1 MWSEIFTHDFPNGD
15 KIAIIVL
22 DTQGIFDHNSD
33 IRDCTTIF
41 ALSILMSSVQCYNIM
56 QNIQE
61 NDLEHLELFT
71 QYGRLAMQNSTEMPF
86 QKLLFIVRDWPYPD
100 TNYGIGKS
108 VVDEILKEENT
119 QKPNM
124 RQLRAQIKTTFNDIN
139 AFLLPFPGSKIAR
152 GTSTTMQD
160 IDPEF
165 IQYVKELVPFIFEPG
180 NLLIK
185 KINGSNV
192 KAGDLVKYVQTYM
205 NIFSGDTLPTPVS
218 MLNVRARNFGFE
230 K

>member
-15 KIAIIVL
+15 KVAIIVL

-41 ALSILMSSVQCYNIM
+41 ALSILMSSVQCYNVM

-71 QYGRLAMQNSTEMPF
+71 QYGRLAMQNTTEMPF
-86 QKLLFIVRDWPYPD
+86 QKLLFIVRDWPYPE
-100 TNYGIGKS
+100 TNYGDGKL
-108 VVDEILKEENT
+108 VIDEILKENNT
-119 QKPNM
+119 QKPSM
-124 RQLRAQIKTTFNDIN
+124 QQLRAQIKSTFNDIN
-139 AFLLPFPGSKIAR
+139 AFLLPYPGNKIAR
-152 GTSTTMQD
+152 GTGTTMQD

-165 IQYVKELVPFIFEPG
+165 IQYVKELVPSIFAPD

-185 KINGSNV
+185 KISGSKI
-192 KAGDLVKYVQTYM
+192 KASDLIQYVQSYM
-205 NIFSGDTLPTPVS
+205 NIFSGGTLPTPIS
-218 MLNVRARNFGFE
+218 MLNVR
-230 K
+230 